1 MKTIT
6 RSCIVLAAFAAFA
19 GSACA
24 HISLQQ
30 RRAEAG
36 RPYEAVLRIAHG
48 CDGSPT
54 TGVAVQIPKGFD
66 DAKPLPKAGWKVAV
80 QDGAATW
87 TAATPEAA
95 LPSEQRGEFILA
107 GTAPATAGPLWFKIL
122 QTCQQGNLEW
132 SQVPAEGTSTKG
144 MKFPAVRL
152 EVVSPGD
159 FAAPAAGAAAPADAH
174 KH

>member
-19 GSACA
+19 GGACA

-36 RPYEAVLRIAHG
+36 RPFQAVLRVSHG

-54 TGVAVQIPKGFD
+54 TGVAVQIPQGLEG
-66 DAKPLPKAGWKVAV
+66 AKPLPKAGWDVAV

-87 TAATPEAA
+87 TVTSPEAA
-95 LPSEQRGEFILA
+95 LPSDERGEFILA
-107 GTAPATAGPLWFKIL
+107 GRAPATAGSLWFKIL
-122 QTCQQGNLEW
+122 QTCQQGNLDW
-132 SQVPAEGTSTKG
+132 SQVPAGGTSTKG

-152 EVVSPGD
+152 DVVSPSD
-159 FAAPAAGAAAPADAH
+159 FVAPAGGTAAPAGAH